1 MSADT
6 ILVVG
11 GTGNQGQAVIEQLN
25 DIGTDYEILAL
36 TRDTSTDHA
45 QATAELGA
53 ELVEG
58 DLADPETLQPYLDRA
73 DKVWA
78 TINFWAVG
86 YDAHIELGENLAAA
100 IEEADGLEHVVY
112 SGAGDQQKETDVPHI
127 ESHRVVS
134 ERLSETGVPY
144 TALKPVYFM
153 ENWEIIGVEDGVLA
167 FPLDEDTHHYQTT
180 YRDTARASA
189 VTLDNTEEFAGNE
202 YTIASD
208 LLTLKETVSIIS
220 DVTGEAVEPYYV
232 PLDEAEEEFGEEFA
246 IMCDHFIN
254 EGGHTS
260 FTANIRRVEREFGFT
275 PQTFEEYLRENGWE
289 GGKEEP
295 SHVPGWVKAMQ

>member
-11 GTGNQGQAVIEQLN
+11 GTGNQGQAVIEQL
-25 DIGTDYEILAL
+25 DRLDTDYRILAL

-45 QATAELGA
+45 QATTELGA

-58 DLADPETLQPYLDRA
+58 DLADPETLQAHLDRA

-86 YDAHIELGENLAAA
+86 YDAHIELGENLAEAL
-100 IEEADGLEHVVY
+100 ESADGLEHLVY
-112 SGAGDQQKETDVPHI
+112 SGAGDQRSDTDVPHI
-127 ESHRVVS
+127 HSHYVVS
-134 ERLSETGVPY
+134 ERLRESGVPY
-144 TALKPVYFM
+144 TGLKPVYFM
-153 ENWEIIGVEDGVLA
+153 ENWETIGVEDGVLA
-167 FPLDEDTHHYQTT
+167 FPLDEDTHHHQTT

-189 VTLDNTEEFAGNE
+189 VALENTEEFAGNE

-208 LLTLKETVSIIS
+208 LLTLEETAAIIS
-220 DVTGEAVEPYYV
+220 DVTGEAVEPYHV
-232 PLDEAEEEFGEEFA
+232 PLDEAEAEFGEEFA
-246 IMCDHFIN
+246 VMCDHFIN

-260 FTANIRRVEREFGFT
+260 FEANIRRVEREFGFT

-289 GGKEEP
+289 GGKDEP
-295 SHVPGWVKAMQ
+295 AHVPGWVKAMQ

>member
-1 MSADT
+1 MADNT
-6 ILVVG
+6 ILVIG
-11 GTGNQGQAVIEQLN
+11 GTGNQGRAVIEEL
-25 DIGTDYEILAL
+25 DSGYDTLAL
-36 TRDTSTDHA
+36 TRDASTDHA

-58 DLADPETLQPYLDRA
+58 NLADPETLQPHLDRA

-86 YDAHIELGENLAAA
+86 YDAHIELGEKLAEA
-100 IEEADGLEHVVY
+100 IESTADLEHLVY
-112 SGAGDQQKETDVPHI
+112 SGAGDQQKDTDVPHI
-127 ESHRVVS
+127 QSHYVVS
-134 ERLSETGVPY
+134 ERLRDTGVPY

-153 ENWEIIGVEDGVLA
+153 ENWETIGVEEGVLA

-189 VTLDNTEEFAGNE
+189 VVLDNTEEFAGNE

-208 LLTLKETVSIIS
+208 LLTLAETADIIS
-220 DVTGEAVEPYYV
+220 DVTGEDVEPYYV
-232 PLDEAEEEFGEEFA
+232 PLDEAEAEFGEEFA
-246 IMCDHFIN
+246 VMCDHFIN

-260 FTANIRRVEREFGFT
+260 FEANIPRLEREFGFR
-275 PQTFEEYLRENGWE
+275 PQSFEEYLRENGWE
-289 GGKEEP
+289 GEKDEP
-295 SHVPGWVKAMQ
+295 AHVPGWVKAMQ

>member
-1 MSADT
+1 MSVGT
-6 ILVVG
+6 ILVVS

-25 DIGTDYEILAL
+25 DIDTDYEILAL
-36 TRDTSTDHA
+36 TRDASTDHA

-53 ELVEG
+53 KLVEG
-58 DLADPETLQPYLDRA
+58 DLADPETLQPHLQRA

-86 YDAHIELGENLAAA
+86 HDAHIELGENLAEA
-100 IEEADGLEHVVY
+100 IEAVDDLEHVVY
-112 SGAGDQQKETDVPHI
+112 SGAGDQQSDTDVPHLH
-127 ESHRVVS
+127 SHYVVS
-134 ERLSETGVPY
+134 ERLRDAGAPY

-153 ENWEIIGVEDGVLA
+153 ENWETIGVEDSVLA
-167 FPLDEDTHHYQTT
+167 FPLDEDTHHHQTT

-189 VTLDNTEEFAGNE
+189 VALDNTEEFAGNE

-208 LLTLKETVSIIS
+208 LLTLQETADIIS
-220 DVTGEAVEPYYV
+220 DVTGEAVEPYHV

-246 IMCDHFIN
+246 VMCDHFIN

-260 FTANIRRVEREFGFT
+260 FEANTRRVEREFGFT
-275 PQTFEEYLRENGWE
+275 PQTFEEYLRDNGWE
-289 GGKEEP
+289 SGKDEP
-295 SHVPGWVKAMQ
+295 AHVPGWVKAMQ